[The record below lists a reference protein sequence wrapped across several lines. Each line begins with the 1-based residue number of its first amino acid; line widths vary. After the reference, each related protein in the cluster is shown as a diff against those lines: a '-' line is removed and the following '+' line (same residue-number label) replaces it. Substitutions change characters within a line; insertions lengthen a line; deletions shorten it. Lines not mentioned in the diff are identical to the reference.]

1 MRRISCLSR
10 FLISLFLLF
19 IYTGY
24 VYAQSQDTGW
34 ASITSYNTVNGIDLS
49 GDDTIWGVSNG
60 GLFAFQDQEFTQTFT
75 PVDGM
80 HRLDGSTLIYIEE
93 INSIAIGYIDG
104 MIDLYNIGEDRFD
117 RVEDISRVQA
127 FTSKQIN
134 DFELHNGSLYIA
146 TEFGI
151 VVYNIDT
158 FLVSNS
164 YTKIGSFDRGTPV
177 FDIHI
182 DNETIITGTQQGV
195 AVGSLN
201 DNLDIEASWA
211 NYDES
216 SGLPSGNIESV
227 TLFNAQVLASSSSS
241 VVFLTNGSWQEYSP
255 LSNYSNV
262 TFKGITDGNSNS
274 DGLLLSF
281 TTNRVL
287 LIDQNDNLTII
298 NPGIAGISDVFMDG
312 QNSTSIATITSGL
325 GRAEGV
331 SNDFTYFAPSGPNL
345 NFFQGISFS
354 DGTLISGTTPLS
366 QRNSIIDNRKGYY
379 IRDESGWR
387 NFNRSTNEVLDQFQF
402 IQAFNSTFTDNYYYF
417 GSWGRGI
424 ARHDRETDQ
433 IDVFNSSNS
442 SLRGWAADD
451 PDFPVISGLQTDSDG
466 AVWATS
472 RYATNPLYVQLPG
485 ENEWINYGKSS
496 AVSQND
502 EYLYLFVDSFN
513 QKWIS
518 LQTAGGTGRGVLVL
532 DTGVPSIIEE
542 STGVKLTEDQGSGN
556 LPDASVTAII
566 EDKEGEVWIGTERGI
581 ARFIFPQFVI
591 TGSPEERRA
600 QWLINEDQDAVSP
613 FLLRDINV
621 TAMAVNSAN
630 QKWIGTAA
638 EGVWLLNET
647 GGSILKRFTS
657 ENSPLFSDAIRDI
670 SVNEKTGEVYIS
682 TDAGLSIYQDVPIAP
697 STSMDKLKV
706 YPNPF
711 LYESHD
717 NILIENL
724 SEITTIRILGVDG
737 TLIRTISSRGGRAEW
752 NGLDASGRRVG
763 SGMYVVVALDND
775 GNERGFGKVAII
787 R

>member
-1 MRRISCLSR
+1 MRRISCLSS

-80 HRLDGSTLIYIEE
+80 YRLDGSTLIYIEE

-241 VVFLTNGSWQEYSP
+241 VVSLTNGSWQEYSP

-298 NPGIAGISDVFMDG
+298 NPGIAGISDVVMDG

-331 SNDFTYFAPSGPNL
+331 SKDFTYFAPSGPNL

-451 PDFPVISGLQTDSDG
+451 PNFPVISGLQTDSDG

-752 NGLDASGRRVG
+752 NGLDASGRQVG
-763 SGMYVVVALDND
+763 SGMYVVVALDID

>member
-1 MRRISCLSR
+1 MRRISCLSS

-80 HRLDGSTLIYIEE
+80 YRLDGSTLIYIEE

-241 VVFLTNGSWQEYSP
+241 VVSLTNGSWQEYSP

-298 NPGIAGISDVFMDG
+298 NPGIAGISDVVMDG

-451 PDFPVISGLQTDSDG
+451 PNFPVISGLQTDSDG

-752 NGLDASGRRVG
+752 NGLDASGRQVG
-763 SGMYVVVALDND
+763 SGMYVVVALDID

>member
-1 MRRISCLSR
+1 MRRISCLSS

-80 HRLDGSTLIYIEE
+80 YRLDGSTLIYIEE

-104 MIDLYNIGEDRFD
+104 MIDLYNIGEDQFD

-241 VVFLTNGSWQEYSP
+241 VVSLTNGSWQEYSP

-298 NPGIAGISDVFMDG
+298 NPGIAGISDVVMDG

-451 PDFPVISGLQTDSDG
+451 PNFPVISGLQTDSDG

-752 NGLDASGRRVG
+752 NGLDASGRQVG
-763 SGMYVVVALDND
+763 SGMYVVVALDID

>member
-1 MRRISCLSR
+1 MRRISCLSS
-10 FLISLFLLF
+10 LLTPLFLLF
-19 IYTGY
+19 VYTGY
-24 VYAQSQDTGW
+24 VYAQAQETGW
-34 ASITSYNTVNGIDLS
+34 TSITSYNTVNGIDLS
-49 GDDTIWGVSNG
+49 GDNTIWGVSNG
-60 GLFAFQDQEFTQTFT
+60 GLFAFQDQKFIHTFT

-80 HRLDGSTLIYIEE
+80 YRLDGSTLIYIEE

-104 MIDLYNIGEDRFD
+104 MIDLYNIDENRFE

-134 DFELHNGSLYIA
+134 DFELHDGSLYIA

-151 VVYNIDT
+151 VVYDIDT

-164 YTKIGSFDRGTPV
+164 YTKIGRFDRGTPV

-182 DNETIITGTQQGV
+182 DNEIIITGTQQGV
-195 AVGSLN
+195 AVGNLN

-211 NYDES
+211 NYDET

-227 TLFNAQVLASSSSS
+227 TLFNDQVLASSSSS
-241 VVFLTNGSWQEYSP
+241 VVVLTNGAWQEYSP
-255 LSNYSNV
+255 LSNYSSV
-262 TFKGITDGNSNS
+262 TFKGITNGNITDDGV
-274 DGLLLSF
+274 LLSF
-281 TTNRVL
+281 TSNRVL
-287 LIDQNDNLTII
+287 LFDQNDNLTII
-298 NPGIAGISDVFMDG
+298 NPGIPGISDVVIED
-312 QNSTSIATITSGL
+312 QNSISIATITSGL
-325 GRAEGV
+325 GRAEGG
-331 SNDFTYFAPSGPNL
+331 SNEFTYFAPSGPNL

-402 IQAFNSTFTDNYYYF
+402 IQAFTSTFTDNYYYF

-451 PDFPVISGLQTDSDG
+451 PNFPVVSGLETDSDG

-513 QKWIS
+513 QKWIT

-532 DTGVPSIIEE
+532 DTGDPSIIEE
-542 STGVKLTEDQGSGN
+542 SSGVKLTEDQGSGN

-591 TGSPEERRA
+591 TGSAEERRA
-600 QWLINEDQDAVSP
+600 QWLINENPDAVSP

-670 SVNEKTGEVYIS
+670 SVNEETGEVYIS
-682 TDAGLSIYQDVPIAP
+682 TDAGLNVYQDVPIAP
-697 STSMDKLKV
+697 SSSMDKLKV

-717 NILIENL
+717 KILIENL

-737 TLIRTISSRGGRAEW
+737 TLIRTIPSRGGRAEW
-752 NGLDASGRRVG
+752 NGLDASGRQIG
-763 SGMYVVVALDND
+763 SGIYIIVALDSD

>member
-1 MRRISCLSR
+1 MRRISCLSS

-80 HRLDGSTLIYIEE
+80 YRLDGSTLIYIEE

-104 MIDLYNIGEDRFD
+104 MIDLYNIGEDQFD

-241 VVFLTNGSWQEYSP
+241 VVSLTNGSWQEYSP

-298 NPGIAGISDVFMDG
+298 NPGIAGISDVVMDG

-451 PDFPVISGLQTDSDG
+451 PNFPVISGLQTDSDG

-697 STSMDKLKV
+697 SISMDKLKV

-752 NGLDASGRRVG
+752 NGLDASGRQVG
-763 SGMYVVVALDND
+763 SGMYVVVALDID